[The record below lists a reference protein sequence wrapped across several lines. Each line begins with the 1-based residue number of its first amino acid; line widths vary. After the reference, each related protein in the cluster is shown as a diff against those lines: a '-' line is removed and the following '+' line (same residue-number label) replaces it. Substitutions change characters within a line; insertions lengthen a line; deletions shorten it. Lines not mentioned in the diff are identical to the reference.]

1 MESDIINELKSHF
14 AAKEYWIE
22 HFKTL
27 WISTLKEN
35 EKQAKQ
41 IKDLESQLSTKI
53 ETDQLICASRLLSE
67 MQVKIVNLEAKL
79 KAKETENHSILKKLE
94 EVSVESK
101 TKIFRI
107 QQENEALKKVIN
119 FRDETIKELYK
130 IIEEKKSEP
139 QVLTSYPDKL
149 CWKSKRLF
157 EELENKSHT
166 TFS

>member
-27 WISTLKEN
+27 WMSTLKEN

-107 QQENEALKKVIN
+107 QQENEALKKIMALLT
-119 FRDETIKELYK
+119 FPIDIF
-130 IIEEKKSEP
+130 KKPKHSSILP
-139 QVLTSYPDKL
+139 VFQVFVHPGG
-149 CWKSKRLF
+149 
-157 EELENKSHT
+157 LEGPCGK
-166 TFS
+166 